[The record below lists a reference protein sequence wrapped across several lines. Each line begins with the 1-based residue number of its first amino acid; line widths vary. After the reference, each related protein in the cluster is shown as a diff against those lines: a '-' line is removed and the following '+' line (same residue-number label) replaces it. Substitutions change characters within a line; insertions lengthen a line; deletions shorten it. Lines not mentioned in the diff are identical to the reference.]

1 MNKHIQDFMSFLD
14 ASPTAFQASDQ
25 IVARLDGAGFTLL
38 QEQDAWQIQP
48 GGRYY
53 VQRGDTAVIAFCIG
67 SGEIAESGFHM
78 AASHIDS
85 PSLKLKPASIKT
97 EGSLCR
103 VGVEVYGGPI
113 LSTWIDRELGIAGR
127 VLVKQDG
134 AYRTVNVNL
143 SRAVAIIPNAAIHL
157 NRDINSGFEYNK
169 QRHLLAILH
178 SSAMAGDP
186 LLAAVATELNIS
198 PENIVDMELFL
209 YDVSPSRL
217 TGLDEKLIVSGRLDN
232 LAMTHAILSGICA
245 AEVGQKSS
253 MAVFYDSEEI
263 GSQTPQGAFSS
274 LLADITR
281 RITLAAGL
289 SEEEHYRALR
299 NTFMISA
306 DMAHAYHPA
315 YADKYEPDY
324 SPQMNKG
331 PVIKLN
337 ANHRYASTAKSA
349 AAFHDLCAAVGVSCQ
364 RFLVRSDMPCGS
376 TVGPIVAANMGI
388 EVVDIGNPMWA
399 MHSARETAGVCDHR
413 ELIKVL
419 THYYENK

>member
-14 ASPTAFQASDQ
+14 ASPTAYQASDQ
-25 IVARLDGAGFTLL
+25 IIARLENAGFTRLH
-38 QEQDAWQIQP
+38 ESDAWQIKP
-48 GGRYY
+48 GGKYY
-53 VQRGDTAVIAFCIG
+53 MQRGETAVIAFGIG
-67 SGEIAESGFHM
+67 SRDLAVDGFRM

-143 SRAVAIIPNAAIHL
+143 SKAVAIIPNAAIHL

-178 SSAMAGDP
+178 SSAMTGDP
-186 LLAAVATELNIS
+186 LLAAVATELNLS
-198 PENIVDMELFL
+198 PENIADMELFL
-209 YDVSPSRL
+209 YDISPSRL

-232 LAMTHAILSGICA
+232 LAMTHAILAGLCD
-245 AEVGQKSS
+245 AEVGQTSS

-274 LLADITR
+274 LLGDITR
-281 RITLAAGL
+281 RITLAIGL
-289 SEEEHYRALR
+289 GEEEHFRALSH
-299 NTFMISA
+299 TFMISA

-324 SPQMNKG
+324 APQMNKG

-349 AAFHDLCAAVGVSCQ
+349 ARFGDYCEAVGVAHQ

-376 TVGPIVAANMGI
+376 TVGPIVAANLGI